1 MMKKLIGIIAV
12 GLLSVSIYYGIAQS
26 TPPSGQ
32 TVISGVF
39 GTFDRLN
46 VKKSGEA
53 RVTVKTKEDVDIV
66 SVNFT
71 LAPGGTTGWHS
82 HPGPVFVIIKKGTAT
97 VYNAPKCEPQVYPA
111 GEGFVEGDPDQVH
124 AVRNQGTEEAEL
136 VATFILPVGAARRI
150 DEPQPSGSNCPI
162 L

>member
-1 MMKKLIGIIAV
+1 MYKKIVGTATIGII
-12 GLLSVSIYYGIAQS
+12 GISLYYGVAFS

-32 TVISGVF
+32 TTISVVTA
-39 GTFDRLN
+39 TFEQLN

-53 RVTVKTKEDVDIV
+53 RVTVKTHEDVDIV
-66 SVNFT
+66 SANLT

-82 HPGPVFVIIKKGTAT
+82 HPGPVFVIVKKGPLT
-97 VYNAPKCEPQVYPA
+97 VYNAPQCEPEVYQT
-111 GEGFVEGDPDQVH
+111 GEGFVEKSPTQVH
-124 AVRNQGTEEAEL
+124 AVRNESAEEAEL
-136 VATFILPVGAARRI
+136 VTTFIIPVASPRRT